1 MHELCLKAQVLNRY
15 TLRKIEK
22 LEIPNES
29 LEEITEGKTRI
40 IVPKKALTDKVPPKE
55 PAFFN
60 PKAKLNRD
68 FSIIAYAA
76 FLKNFQGPKIFLEGL
91 SGIGVRGLR
100 VANELE
106 IDNLVINDL
115 NPTALKMA
123 EYSAKL
129 NNVENVEFVEKEVCR
144 FLSDYSKKGE
154 RGSIVDI
161 DPFGSPAAFFDC
173 GIRATMHGGILSTAA
188 TDLQVLNGLFQ
199 SACKRKYGGIPVR
212 TEYGNEMAIRLILGC
227 LRVVAARLGIEIV
240 PLFVESDMH
249 YYRTYVKIYNRP
261 DQEEN
266 LGHIL
271 HCKNCGHRKISLE
284 QEVECELCK
293 SKLSIAG
300 PLWIGKIF
308 EKEFVKSMLE
318 EIPNLSVDKNCEKI
332 LEKCLLESDLPAT
345 YFTLDEIASK
355 TKSSP
360 PKLENIIKELEA
372 KDFIASPT
380 SFNPTGFRT
389 NAKINEI
396 IEIFQ
401 TIQ

>member
-1 MHELCLKAQVLNRY
+1 M
-15 TLRKIEK
+15 
-22 LEIPNES
+22 EIPDQS
-29 LEEITEGKTRI
+29 LEEIIEGQTKLL
-40 IVPKKALTDKVPPKE
+40 VPKKSLTDKAPPKD

-76 FLKNFQGPKIFLEGL
+76 FLKKFSGPKIVLEGL
-91 SGIGVRGLR
+91 AGVGARGLR

-106 IDNLVINDL
+106 IENLVINDL

-123 EYSAKL
+123 EYSAKM
-129 NNVENVEFVEKEVCR
+129 NNLSNVEFSEKELCR
-144 FLSDYSKKGE
+144 FFSDYSKKGS

-199 SACKRKYGGIPVR
+199 DACKRKYGGVPVR
-212 TEYGNEMAIRLILGC
+212 VEYGNEMAIRLVLGC
-227 LRVVAARLGIEIV
+227 LRTVAARLGVEMI
-240 PLFVESDMH
+240 PMFVESEMH
-249 YYRTYVKIYNRP
+249 YYRTYVKILNRP
-261 DQEEN
+261 DQQEN
-266 LGHIL
+266 IGYIL

-284 QEVECELCK
+284 QKQECELCELK
-293 SKLSIAG
+293 IDVAG

-308 EKEFVKSMLE
+308 DKQFLQDMLL
-318 EIPNLSVDKNCEKI
+318 EIPNLKVDKNCEKI
-332 LEKCLLESDLPAT
+332 LGKCLKESEMPAT
-345 YFTLDEIASK
+345 YFTIDEIAAK
-355 TKSSP
+355 MKASP
-360 PKLENIIKELEA
+360 PKLENAILSLQKNNFLT
-372 KDFIASPT
+372 SPT
-380 SFNPTGFRT
+380 AFSPTGFRT
-389 NAKINEI
+389 DAKINEI